1 MNQPLLHFDNVSK
14 RFGRRLALAPLD
26 LQIERGEI
34 FGLLGHNGAGKSTTF
49 GLLLGHIR
57 PDTGRVLLDGVDVLQ
72 ERAKALA
79 RVGAIFET
87 PSFYDYLSAR
97 SNLDFFVSLT
107 GPVDPNRFDRVVE
120 LVGLTG
126 RLDEPV
132 RNYSHGMRQRLA
144 LAQALLPCPSF
155 LILDEPNDGLDP
167 RGIIE
172 TRQLL
177 LRLREEEGL
186 TILFSS
192 HILSEVE
199 QLCDRV
205 AILREGQLVFCGQWQ
220 ETGGTGIRLR
230 IRCRHPERAAPV
242 LAAAGFPAWQN
253 GETIPWPEA
262 QDVAALATALVQ
274 ADAEL
279 LELSTEK
286 FSLEDFYLGHAGAAD
301 AAPSIPGKTP
311 AP

>member
-1 MNQPLLHFDNVSK
+1 VTTPFLQFENTSK
-14 RFGRRLALAPLD
+14 RFGRRLALAPFD
-26 LQIERGEI
+26 LTIEQGEI

-57 PDTGRVLLDGVDVLQ
+57 PDTGRVLLEGFDVQ
-72 ERAKALA
+72 KDRAKALA

-97 SNLDFFVSLT
+97 ANLEFFVSLT
-107 GPVDPNRFDRVVE
+107 GPVEKKRLDRVID
-120 LVGLTG
+120 LVGLSG

-132 RNYSHGMRQRLA
+132 RTYSHGMRQRLA
-144 LAQALLPCPSF
+144 LAQALLPEPTF

-167 RGIIE
+167 QGIIE

-177 LRLREEEGL
+177 LRLREEENL

-205 AILREGQLVFCGQWQ
+205 AILREGQLVFCGVWQ
-220 ETGGTGIRLR
+220 DSDKKSSRLR
-230 IRCRHPERAAPV
+230 IRVRHPDRAAPV
-242 LAAAGFPAWQN
+242 LAAAGFPEWKN
-253 GETIPWPEA
+253 GAPVPWTASADIAELA
-262 QDVAALATALVQ
+262 AALVR
-274 ADAEL
+274 ADAGL
-279 LELSTEK
+279 LELAEER
-286 FSLEDFYLGHAGAAD
+286 FSLEDFYLGQTAGAG
-301 AAPSIPGKTP
+301 PSAG
-311 AP
+311 